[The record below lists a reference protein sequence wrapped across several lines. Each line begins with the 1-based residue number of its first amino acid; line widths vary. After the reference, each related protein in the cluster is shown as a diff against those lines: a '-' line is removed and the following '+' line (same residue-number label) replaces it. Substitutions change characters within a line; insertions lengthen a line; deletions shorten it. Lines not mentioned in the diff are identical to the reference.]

1 MAEKKNL
8 ERVLKSISEKFDEFL
23 KEVSK
28 IAKSIEIGE
37 RHSVQITE
45 PDESR
50 YAEKEYYIK
59 IQFKTLSER
68 IKEIERAEAK
78 MEKNDE
84 VFTIPE

>member
-50 YAEKEYYIK
+50 YAEKEYYLK
-59 IQFKTLSER
+59 ILFKTESLPEKIEV
-68 IKEIERAEAK
+68 IKEGMKKI
-78 MEKNDE
+78 DE
-84 VFTIPE
+84 DVFSVE